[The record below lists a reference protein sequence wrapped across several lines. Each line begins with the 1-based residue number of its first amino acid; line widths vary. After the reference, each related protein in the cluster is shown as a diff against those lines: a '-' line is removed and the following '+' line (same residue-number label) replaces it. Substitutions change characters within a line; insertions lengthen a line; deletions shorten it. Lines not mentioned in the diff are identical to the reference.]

1 MGSLTPGA
9 TYIYERVGDKIY
21 ARESGKNQRIII
33 GYDGTSGTDM
43 WPEILRA
50 AESNLALQK
59 AIDRVILIYQTV
71 KEENE

>member
-33 GYDGTSGTDM
+33 GYDGTSSPAM

-50 AESNLALQK
+50 AESNPALQK
-59 AIDRVILIYQTV
+59 AIDRVILIYQTI
-71 KEENE
+71 KEEQ

>member
-9 TYIYERVGDKIY
+9 TYVYERVGDKIY

-33 GYDGTSGTDM
+33 GYDGMSSTAM

-50 AESNLALQK
+50 AESNPALQK
-59 AIDRVILIYQTV
+59 AINRVILIYQTI
-71 KEENE
+71 KEEQ